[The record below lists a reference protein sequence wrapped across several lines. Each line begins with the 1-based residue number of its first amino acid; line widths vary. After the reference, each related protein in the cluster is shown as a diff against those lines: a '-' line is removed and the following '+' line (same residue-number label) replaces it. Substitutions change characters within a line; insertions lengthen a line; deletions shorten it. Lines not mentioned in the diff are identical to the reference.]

1 MPISD
6 EVRKAVTNP
15 TPLYFVVGGADLAY
29 QQAKKV
35 PTVLEQFAAEAPARL
50 DAVRN
55 TDPKEVQDRATA
67 RAKEA
72 RQVLRSKVNELFG
85 ALDTDLKRLGENA
98 QDFALRGVG
107 VAVEY
112 AVQARETYEK
122 VAEHGEQTVRH
133 LRGEAADEL
142 VELADTVEPDPERPA
157 DGTASAT
164 AAGDTGTGTEQG
176 AAARKPAAK
185 KAPAKKTTAKKPA
198 AASTPAS
205 ASSPASPSSPSS
217 TGSTSSTTSSTASQ
231 SSTASSD
238 SSDSTDSSAS

>member
-142 VELADTVEPDPERPA
+142 VELADTVEPDPERPT
-157 DGTASAT
+157 DGAAGAT
-164 AAGDTGTGTEQG
+164 AAGDTGTEQG

-198 AASTPAS
+198 AASTPVSPGSTSS
-205 ASSPASPSSPSS
+205 ASST